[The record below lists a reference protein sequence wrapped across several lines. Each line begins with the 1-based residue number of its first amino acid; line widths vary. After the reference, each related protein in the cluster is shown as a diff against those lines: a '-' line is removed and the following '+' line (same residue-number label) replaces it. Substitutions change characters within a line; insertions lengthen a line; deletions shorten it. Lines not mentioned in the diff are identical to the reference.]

1 MSAVAYRTYQLPWT
15 PSPEDERRV
24 RRVLGATLGLF
35 IGFGIVI
42 PLMPERERSQIV
54 PPAVPERVVEFLLE
68 RPKPPPPPPE
78 PKVETPP
85 PKPEVLQRVERPK
98 PVPAPAAE
106 APPRPDPRKKAAESG
121 LLALSDQLAELRDR
135 EVDQAPAQTLNK
147 GAGEKTR
154 VDRALLTSRTG
165 EGSGGIAVSKA
176 SSGFGGGATAL
187 AGHSTAQVTS
197 SVAAAPADDVKR
209 TGRSSQ
215 ASRTREE
222 VELVFDRNKS
232 AIYAL
237 YARALRDNPAL
248 QGKVVLEVTIAPSGE
263 VTDCRVVSSDLGDP
277 ELERKLVSRV
287 RMFRFEARDVAPMTT
302 TKPIEFFRKNSGIR
316 SSHWLTADL
325 DPRSRDGSRDPRPVP
340 TPGPRDPESV
350 RLDAARAARRPAGTG
365 DGSHVGR
372 RPRPRRARRLRQ
384 A

>member
-1 MSAVAYRTYQLPWT
+1 MTAIGYRIYELPWT
-15 PSPEDERRV
+15 PSPDDERRV
-24 RRVLGATLGLF
+24 RRVFGAALGLF

-42 PLMPERERSQIV
+42 PLMPERERSEV
-54 PPAVPERVVEFLLE
+54 VAPAIPERVVEFLLE

-78 PKVETPP
+78 PKVELPRP
-85 PKPEVLQRVERPK
+85 QPKPEVVPRTERPK
-98 PVPAPAAE
+98 PVPAPVAE

-121 LLALSDQLAELRDR
+121 LLALSDQLAELRTLDVEPTATTR
-135 EVDQAPAQTLNK
+135 TLNT

-154 VDRALLTSRTG
+154 VDRALLTARTG

-176 SSGFGGGATAL
+176 SSGFGGGSTAL
-187 AGHSTAQVTS
+187 AGHATAKVAS
-197 SVAAAPADDVKR
+197 SVEAAPASDVQR

-263 VTDCRVVSSDLGDP
+263 VTDCRIVSSDLGDA
-277 ELERKLVSRV
+277 ELERKLAARV

-302 TKPIEFFRKNSGIR
+302 TKPIEFF
-316 SSHWLTADL
+316 
-325 DPRSRDGSRDPRPVP
+325 
-340 TPGPRDPESV
+340 
-350 RLDAARAARRPAGTG
+350 PA
-365 DGSHVGR
+365 
-372 RPRPRRARRLRQ
+372 
-384 A
+384 